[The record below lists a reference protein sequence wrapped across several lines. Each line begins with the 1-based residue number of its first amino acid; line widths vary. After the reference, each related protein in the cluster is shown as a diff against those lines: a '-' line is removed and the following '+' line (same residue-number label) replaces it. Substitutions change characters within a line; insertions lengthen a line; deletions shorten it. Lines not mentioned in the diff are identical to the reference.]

1 MARKKRKRRAGW
13 KGTSGLTYEQHP
25 QWKKIRLEVLR
36 AYGHQCAAIRGDTGV
51 RCTARATHVD
61 HIDGHSNELH
71 NLQALCAH
79 HHQQKTSAET
89 AAKSRAAMM
98 RAGELAGEVGTSL
111 LGKKVPLE
119 QTSISS
125 GIDWG
130 AIRDKAARAGQ
141 KD

>member
-1 MARKKRKRRAGW
+1 M
-13 KGTSGLTYEQHP
+13 
-25 QWKKIRLEVLR
+25 LR

-79 HHQQKTSAET
+79 HHQQKTSSET

-98 RAGELAGEVGTSL
+98 RAGELAGKVGTSL
-111 LGKKVPLE
+111 LGKKVPVGE
-119 QTSISS
+119 TSISS

-130 AIRDKAARAGQ
+130 AIRDKARAGQ